1 MKPTGLAPSAERLP
15 AAAGIVANP
24 AARGNS
30 DEDLVEKVLAGNSDA
45 FDELVVRYQDRVFN
59 TLARM
64 CGSTQEAEDL
74 SQETFLKAF
83 RALGSFR
90 QGSKFYTWL
99 FRIAVNTGFSRRR
112 QEVRRKAHEGARL
125 DAGSGKSGDDD
136 LSLDAVIPDRKDTD
150 PAKILEQE
158 QLKARVRAGLQEIDE
173 DYRSI
178 LVLRDIEG
186 MDYETIAETLD
197 ITTAAVKSRLH
208 RARLELARILKDLRK

>member
-1 MKPTGLAPSAERLP
+1 MKPTGLAPSAERLATAAIVPP
-15 AAAGIVANP
+15 AG
-24 AARGNS
+24 S
-30 DEDLVEKVLAGNSDA
+30 DEDLVQSVLAGNSDA

-74 SQETFLKAF
+74 AQETFLKAF
-83 RALGSFR
+83 RALASFR

-112 QEVRRKAHEGARL
+112 QEVRRKSREGARL
-125 DAGSGKSGDDD
+125 DGGSGKSGDDD
-136 LSLDAVIPDRKDTD
+136 LSLEAVIPDRKDTD
-150 PAKILEQE
+150 PAALMEQE
-158 QLKARVRAGLQEIDE
+158 QIRIRVRAGLEEIDE

-178 LVLRDIEG
+178 LVLRDVEG

-197 ITTAAVKSRLH
+197 ITIAAVKSRLH
-208 RARLELARILKDLRK
+208 RARQELARILKDLRQTK